1 MALLYELA
9 QGRLLPGVRA
19 PVKGLRPEFQTLLA
33 AFPTPEALDALAAPP
48 EKRGFFREVGAA
60 TRSMFA
66 DLGAQMSFIGG
77 VVLGFA
83 AVLRRPRLMRWREV
97 AVVFEKA
104 GVNALPIVS
113 LISLLMGLVI
123 AFEAAQPLEMF
134 GAQIFIADMIG
145 LVMVREFSPIFTAII
160 FAGRS
165 GSAFAAEIGT
175 MKVNEELNALE
186 TMGLDPMRFLVIQRV
201 FAGTMLMP
209 VLAAYSMVL
218 GVFGGVLVMLT
229 MGFPLAQIWGQLEG
243 ALHVRDVVVGSLEVV
258 RLRGDRRRPRLPAR
272 DADEGGPQRRRRLDD
287 PRRGGGDP
295 HDHRRG
301 RRLQRHHLRAA
312 RMSATPPAPTV
323 IDVDDVTIAYG
334 PKVIQKDLTFQVR
347 RGEVFVILGG
357 SGCGKSSLLKT
368 HDRPLPAADRPH
380 PLRGGRHRDGRR
392 GTTASGCSGSSA

>member
-1 MALLYELA
+1 M
-9 QGRLLPGVRA
+9 RA
-19 PVKGLRPEFQTLLA
+19 PVRGLRPEFQTLLA

-77 VVLGFA
+77 VVQGFA
-83 AVLRRPRLMRWREV
+83 AVLRHPRLMRWGEV

-243 ALHVRDVVVGSLEVV
+243 ALHVRDVVVGVSKSFVFGAIVAGLGC
-258 RLRGDRRRPRLPAR
+258 LRGMQTKEGPNAVGDSTTRAVVAGILMIIVV
-272 DADEGGPQRRRRLDD
+272 DAVY
-287 PRRGGGDP
+287 
-295 HDHRRG
+295 
-301 RRLQRHHLRAA
+301 
-312 RMSATPPAPTV
+312 SV
-323 IDVDDVTIAYG
+323 ITYVLHV
-334 PKVIQKDLTFQVR
+334 
-347 RGEVFVILGG
+347 
-357 SGCGKSSLLKT
+357 
-368 HDRPLPAADRPH
+368 
-380 PLRGGRHRDGRR
+380 
-392 GTTASGCSGSSA
+392 

>member
-1 MALLYELA
+1 MSSGGSASVELRPGAGGGAVLALAGPFDVSTAAAARRDIVDALGKARPAAFEVDASGIDRGDVSGMALLYELA
-9 QGRLLPGVRA
+9 QGKLLPGVRA
-19 PVKGLRPEFQTLLA
+19 PVKGLRPEFQNLLA
-33 AFPTPEALDALAAPP
+33 AFPTPEALAALAAPA
-48 EKRGFFREVGAA
+48 EKRGFLREVGAI

-77 VVLGFA
+77 VVQGFG

-209 VLAAYSMVL
+209 VLAAYSMLL

-243 ALHVRDVVVGSLEVV
+243 ALHVRDVVVGVSKSFVFGAIVAGLGC
-258 RLRGDRRRPRLPAR
+258 LRGMQTKEGPNAVGDSTTRAVVAGILMIIVV
-272 DADEGGPQRRRRLDD
+272 DAVY
-287 PRRGGGDP
+287 
-295 HDHRRG
+295 
-301 RRLQRHHLRAA
+301 
-312 RMSATPPAPTV
+312 SV
-323 IDVDDVTIAYG
+323 
-334 PKVIQKDLTFQVR
+334 LTYVLH
-347 RGEVFVILGG
+347 V
-357 SGCGKSSLLKT
+357 
-368 HDRPLPAADRPH
+368 
-380 PLRGGRHRDGRR
+380 
-392 GTTASGCSGSSA
+392 